1 MLIHRYLCS
10 VIFKNRLIIMRF
22 RIVEI
27 DMFTGRQRSNVSCR
41 CGKPNHIGLIKLTT
55 CIAALFATMLLTACS
70 DKTGTLSFQTS
81 DEDVTAYHSHLSELR
96 KEDKVTMQQL
106 VAIVN
111 EWRVLD
117 DSVSSCIKRDTIAR
131 PHHYPMA
138 EYRELRDSFHIELNR
153 LVSSKVRN
161 YHDLVFLKEQTNIYI
176 DDTELKQAAK
186 SAQPFFASLDS
197 LPIYNKGGRK
207 AVMKRYRQFLAT
219 ASNNPI
225 ASKEDLLQ
233 FIKTEHSHYRAFLQ
247 YLPELAGE
255 DVADIRNKTE
265 KCCIQILHAA
275 DSKVISHKDAMIYL
289 SMRTNLR
296 LIRNAQVAAADLQ
309 SGKVTD
315 EETAQAYLL
324 MLVQPFTTIDALS
337 MAVLSEKDMTD
348 LYKLADG
355 LPKDIDRLAKIA
367 KLDKQRLSDMPT
379 LLMKIY
385 LTRL

>member
-1 MLIHRYLCS
+1 MKYKIR
-10 VIFKNRLIIMRF
+10 KM
-22 RIVEI
+22 
-27 DMFTGRQRSNVSCR
+27 
-41 CGKPNHIGLIKLTT
+41 GLGGSELHLVQSYSKLFCMMYT
-55 CIAALFATMLLTACS
+55 CFATFAVIMLFTACS
-70 DKTGTLSFQTS
+70 DNTDKLSFQTS
-81 DEDVTAYHSHLSELR
+81 DEAVTAYRTQLTGLR
-96 KEDKVTMQQL
+96 KEDRVTMQRL
-106 VAIVN
+106 VDIVN

-117 DSVSSCIKRDTIAR
+117 DSVSSCIKLDTITR

-153 LVSSKVRN
+153 LASCKARN
-161 YHDLVFLKEQTNIYI
+161 YHDLVLLKEQTNIYA
-176 DDTELKQAAK
+176 DDSNLKQAANA
-186 SAQPFFASLDS
+186 AQPFFASLDS

-207 AVMKRYRQFLAT
+207 AVMKRYRQFLAS
-219 ASNNPI
+219 ASAKPI
-225 ASKEDLLQ
+225 ASKEKLLQ
-233 FIKTEHSHYRAFLQ
+233 FIKEEHSQYRAFLQ

-255 DVADIRNKTE
+255 DVTDIRNKTE
-265 KCCIQILHAA
+265 KCCVQILRAA
-275 DSKVISHKDAMIYL
+275 DNKVISHKDAMIYL
-289 SMRTNLR
+289 AMRTNLR

-337 MAVLSEKDMTD
+337 MSVLSEKDMTD

>member
-1 MLIHRYLCS
+1 
-10 VIFKNRLIIMRF
+10 MRF